1 MKKLAIITTHPI
13 QYQIPL
19 FKILK
24 KFGIEAYVF
33 FASRHGMS
41 LKNKDPEFLKKI
53 KWNNEKYSLS
63 GYRSF
68 FSKNQKRNIDD
79 FKLSFDEIENKL
91 KKEKFEHIL
100 ILGWNNLHYL
110 KSFYYAL
117 KLNIK
122 IILRVETN
130 LKSQVNIFKKIIKFI
145 FLRFLFKNITY
156 FLSIGKLNR
165 QFYLSH
171 NIHQKKIFPAPYFVD
186 NKFFSLKI
194 TKNNI
199 KKKFRLEDKKI
210 ILFVGKLIDRKNPIE
225 FLKLAKQYQTKTNY
239 HFIIIGDGYLK
250 KDCKNF
256 IKKNRLE
263 NVSLKGFVNQRE
275 LRKYYKMSELMIVTS
290 LYETWGLVINE
301 AFCFQVPVICTSKC
315 GAAKDLIINGKTGY
329 TYKSGNLNQLK
340 NRLKFILNDKKLRKK
355 MSLNIKNH
363 IKKYS
368 IVKTVESLLKIFD
381 EK

>member
-130 LKSQVNIFKKIIKFI
+130 LKSQVNILKKIIKFI

-199 KKKFRLEDKKI
+199 KKKFKLEDKKI

-225 FLKLAKQYQTKTNY
+225 FLKLAKQYQTKAKY

-256 IKKNRLE
+256 IKKNRLK

-275 LRKYYKMSELMIVTS
+275 LRKYYKMSDLMIVTS

-301 AFCFQVPVICTSKC
+301 AFCFHVPVICTSKC

-340 NRLKFILNDKKLRKK
+340 NRLKSILNDKKLRKK

>member
-130 LKSQVNIFKKIIKFI
+130 LKSQVNILKKIIKFI

-225 FLKLAKQYQTKTNY
+225 FLKLAKQYQTKAKY

-256 IKKNRLE
+256 IKKNRLK

-275 LRKYYKMSELMIVTS
+275 LRKYYKMSDLMIVTS

-340 NRLKFILNDKKLRKK
+340 NRLKSILNDKKLRKK

>member
-130 LKSQVNIFKKIIKFI
+130 LKSQVNILKKIIKFI

-225 FLKLAKQYQTKTNY
+225 FLKLAKQYQTKAKY

-275 LRKYYKMSELMIVTS
+275 LRKYYKMSDLMIVTS

-340 NRLKFILNDKKLRKK
+340 NRLKSILNDKKLRKK

>member
-1 MKKLAIITTHPI
+1 LKKLAIITTHPI

-130 LKSQVNIFKKIIKFI
+130 LKSQVNILKKIIKFI

-225 FLKLAKQYQTKTNY
+225 FLKLAKQYQTKAKY

-256 IKKNRLE
+256 IKKNRLK

-275 LRKYYKMSELMIVTS
+275 LRKYYKMSDLMIVTS

-301 AFCFQVPVICTSKC
+301 AFCFHVPVICTSKC

-340 NRLKFILNDKKLRKK
+340 NRLKSILNDKKLRKK